1 MRFSFPESL
10 FLDFITE
17 TYFGMGLKET
27 SWFSLEVGWSG
38 GCFVLVWQ
46 LVLLSLHNN
55 LSAASQSFLFLPLY
69 SLHLLLQV
77 FITISSFRAAWYL
90 LDVYYLPTDPDT
102 SQLTAMVVGLVILIL
117 LRVTSCLHA
126 GVSSDRPRSTYQFI
140 NINNSDNNF
149 SDGILVGFH
158 LTSFWYI
165 RNTKEENQKYQEDL
179 ELQQQ

>member
-1 MRFSFPESL
+1 
-10 FLDFITE
+10 
-17 TYFGMGLKET
+17 MGLKET

-126 GVSSDRPRSTYQFI
+126 GVSSDRPRSTYQYIDI
-140 NINNSDNNF
+140 NKIQVTIISVMVFLWD
-149 SDGILVGFH
+149 SILPPSG
-158 LTSFWYI
+158 TSETRRRKI
-165 RNTKEENQKYQEDL
+165 RNIKRI
-179 ELQQQ
+179 